1 MQILSVNKKK
11 YIFILFLLHSLISL
25 HLAALF
31 LSPVGL
37 AQAVDNRLY
46 RADLLL
52 RLGIRQHQTA
62 QFAAALESLQEA
74 LQLYQQKNNAVG
86 EANTL
91 GILGEIYF
99 TLGQYG
105 RTIKHYQQQR
115 TLLQMLGDREGEAQ
129 ALDDLSNTYI
139 YQGDT
144 KQAKILHDLAQKI
157 RKEIGTP
164 QGEAAF
170 LGNIGLAYESHGQ
183 FPQAIELYQQQLAIA
198 QKNHDIA
205 AIDNSLDKLVEVYQS
220 QGKYPQLIELYQQQL
235 AMATPAA
242 GIAQQNKDAVRVAD
256 LLSQLAAVYKTQGQ
270 YQLAI
275 EIYQQ
280 QLLATR
286 NIKDSLGEMKSLSN
300 LGDTYRQSGEYEQ
313 ALEVYKQQLA
323 IARNQGEQL
332 QIGTAFNHIGLT
344 LLKARKLVEAEKTLL
359 NATNV
364 WEKIRSKVGSNS
376 INYTQGQAAT
386 YQIWQQLL
394 IAQNQP
400 EAALEMAERG
410 KSWSIAQLLGMRL
423 SSEPVW
429 AAAKTAPREINP
441 PTIAQIRQIAK
452 QQNATLI
459 EYSIIPDEGL
469 YVWVV
474 QPSGDVKFRRIDIKS
489 QRTIY
494 PVSSLADVVA
504 SIGKFIGIKGKTE
517 AAKTN
522 IEIKPLLQL
531 HQLLIKPIADLLPK
545 ETASRLIFIPQQE
558 LSLVPFPALVDI
570 YGKYL
575 IEKHTIVTVP
585 AIQVLALTHKQQR
598 GFSRDNALVVGN
610 PSMPRIALFIGQPP
624 QPLPTLVNAEQ
635 EALEVAELLKTKP
648 LIANLATKKTVLQ
661 QLNKA
666 KTVHLGTYGIIDGIK
681 RQGIPGAIALAPG
694 DGDNG
699 VLSAAEILDLKLKTT
714 LFVISATETDKSQ
727 ISSDGINSLSLSLI
741 SAGVPSVIMPLWSSP
756 QVPNTAFMTEFYNQL
771 SQTQDK
777 AKALRQAML
786 KTKEKYPN
794 PRDWAGFM
802 LIGEGK

>member
-1 MQILSVNKKK
+1 MQVLSVNKKK
-11 YIFILFLLHSLISL
+11 YTFILFLLHSLISL

-91 GILGEIYF
+91 GILGKIYF

-115 TLLQMLGDREGEAQ
+115 TLFHMLGDREGEAQ
-129 ALDDLSNTYI
+129 ALEDLSNTYI
-139 YQGDT
+139 YQGDI

-170 LGNIGLAYESHGQ
+170 LGNIGLAYESHEQ

-198 QKNHDIA
+198 QKNHDTA
-205 AIDNSLDKLVEVYQS
+205 AIDNSLNKLVQVYQS

-235 AMATPAA
+235 A
-242 GIAQQNKDAVRVAD
+242 IAQQNKDAVSVAD
-256 LLSQLAAVYKTQGQ
+256 LLSQLAAAYKIQGQ

-275 EIYQQ
+275 KIYQQ
-280 QLLATR
+280 ELLATR

-323 IARNQGEQL
+323 IARNQGKQL
-332 QIGTAFNHIGLT
+332 QIGTALNHIGLT
-344 LLKARKLVEAEKTLL
+344 LLKARKLSEAEKILL

-364 WEKIRSKVGSNS
+364 WDKIRSKVGSNS
-376 INYTQGQAAT
+376 INYTQDQAAT
-386 YQIWQQLL
+386 YQILQQLL

-452 QQNATLI
+452 QQKATLI

-474 QPSGDVKFRRIDIKS
+474 QPSGQVKFRRIDIKS
-489 QRTIY
+489 QPTIY
-494 PVSSLADVVA
+494 PVSSLANVVA
-504 SIGKFIGIKGKTE
+504 NIGESMGIKGKTE
-517 AAKTN
+517 AAAKMN
-522 IEIKPLLQL
+522 IKIKPLLQL

-570 YGKYL
+570 SGKYL
-575 IEKHTIVTVP
+575 IEKHIIVTVP

-598 GFSRDNALVVGN
+598 GFSKDNALVVGN
-610 PSMPRIALFIGQPP
+610 PSMPRIVLFIGQPP

-661 QLNKA
+661 QLHKA

-681 RQGIPGAIALAPG
+681 RQSIPGAIALAPSDS
-694 DGDNG
+694 DGG

-714 LFVISATETDKSQ
+714 LFVISATETGKSQ
-727 ISSDGINSLSLSLI
+727 ISSDGISGLSLSLI
-741 SAGVPSVIMPLWSSP
+741 YAGVPSVIMPLWSSP
-756 QVPNTAFMTEFYNQL
+756 EVPTASFMTEFYNQL
-771 SQTQDK
+771 NQTQDK
-777 AKALRQAML
+777 AQALRQAML
-786 KTKEKYPN
+786 KTKEQYPN